1 MRKQGGASG
10 RLRVIVSIALL
21 TGTLGGARLGWG
33 CPFCTVTTTLTER
46 IAQSQA
52 CLVVEWTSGRA
63 GNPDRVDPGSTQV
76 RIVHIFQDQSG
87 ARTLGEIVA
96 LPSFS
101 PGRPG
106 ERFLLFGAP
115 AEGGALQWE
124 GLLECPPEL
133 FAYLLQRPSEDRPNV
148 ERLKYFLDFLEHP
161 HETIAVD
168 AYAEFARCPYQ
179 DVAALADRLPR
190 EALHRWVSEPAPE
203 TGRIARTA
211 FYGMLLGLCGNDDD
225 ARMLERLILTPGD
238 DIRVEIGG
246 LMAGYLH
253 LRGEAGLER
262 LRRHVYAP
270 GTPSSDAFAFLQAVR
285 FEWDFG
291 EGRIPR
297 ERLRDAL
304 RPLVENPQLTELALA
319 DLTRWE
325 DLALVDR
332 LIALL
337 DQPEFDRYDVQRAIV
352 GYYLTVSR
360 LDPAGRTLEEQT
372 AIAAA
377 GRHLAAIRHRD
388 PELVNLT
395 ERRLAMPEPPVR
407 RTPPSP
413 ERATSPPP
421 EREANPP
428 LAAIAAPRPPTEE
441 RAEAPSSWNLRW
453 WLYPPLA
460 AILLWM
466 WRRTSAERGLP
477 AADAPRR

>member
-1 MRKQGGASG
+1 MRRQGRSHG
-10 RLRVIVSIALL
+10 RVGGLVWMTLL
-21 TGTLGGARLGWG
+21 TVTWWGARLGWG

-52 CLVVEWTSGRA
+52 CLVVEWMSGRA
-63 GNPDRVDPGSTQV
+63 GNPDRADPGTTQL

-87 ARTLGEIVA
+87 ARTVGEIVP

-106 ERFLLFGAP
+106 DRFLLFGVP
-115 AEGGALQWE
+115 AEGGAVQWE

-133 FAYLLQRPSEDRPNV
+133 FAYLLQRPPEDRPHV
-148 ERLKYFLDFLEHP
+148 ERLGYFLDYLEHP

-168 AYAEFARCPYQ
+168 AYAEFARCPYE

-190 EALHRWVSEPAPE
+190 EALHRWISEPAPE
-203 TGRIARTA
+203 TGRIARAA

-225 ARMLERLILTPGD
+225 ARMLERIILTPGD

-262 LRRHVYAP
+262 LTQHVYAP
-270 GTPSSDAFAFLQAVR
+270 ETPSSDAFAFLQAVR
-285 FEWDFG
+285 FQWDFG
-291 EGRIPR
+291 AGRIPR
-297 ERLRDAL
+297 ERLRAAL

-325 DLALVDR
+325 DLGLVDR
-332 LIALL
+332 LSALL

-360 LDPAGRTLEEQT
+360 LDPAGRTPEEQA
-372 AIAAA
+372 AITAA
-377 GRHLAAIRHRD
+377 GKHLAALRDRD

-395 ERRLAMPEPPVR
+395 ERRLAMPEPPIR
-407 RTPPSP
+407 RTPPS
-413 ERATSPPP
+413 A

-428 LAAIAAPRPPTEE
+428 LAAIAAPRPQTEGS
-441 RAEAPSSWNLRW
+441 AVAPSAWNARW

-460 AILLWM
+460 AVLLWM
-466 WRRTSAERGLP
+466 WWRRSAERGVP
-477 AADAPRR
+477 APDAPRR